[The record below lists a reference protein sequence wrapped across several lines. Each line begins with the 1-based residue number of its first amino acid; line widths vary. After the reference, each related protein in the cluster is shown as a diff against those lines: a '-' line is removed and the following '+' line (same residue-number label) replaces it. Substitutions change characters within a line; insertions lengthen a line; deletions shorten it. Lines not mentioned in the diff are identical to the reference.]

1 MVEFLEKDSTM
12 IEELT
17 RLIEDQDLFE
27 KYSNFD
33 FS

>member
-1 MVEFLEKDSTM
+1 M

-33 FS
+33 FSWF